1 MLAKR
6 HTYGLILH
14 LNEEYNCSSP
24 RVAKSYCP
32 SRLTLRSSVLTK
44 SISDTDAGIFV
55 ESQYIPAQ
63 PKDLLLVF
71 TGEGVNERALE
82 LYARA
87 CENLPMVRN
96 AFPRPRT
103 IEKIGGQFRGAV
115 KLHLSE
121 RRGQQDQARHLHGGG
136 MISRNGNR
144 SAPPRPIRRP
154 HTGALAP
161 SCCTPT

>member
-1 MLAKR
+1 
-6 HTYGLILH
+6 
-14 LNEEYNCSSP
+14 
-24 RVAKSYCP
+24 
-32 SRLTLRSSVLTK
+32 LTK
-44 SISDTDAGIFV
+44 SISDTDAGILV
-55 ESQYIPAQ
+55 QAQYTKTQ

-82 LYARA
+82 LYACA

-121 RRGQQDQARHLHGGG
+121 VPDPVG
-136 MISRNGNR
+136 IVK
-144 SAPPRPIRRP
+144 IRD
-154 HTGALAP
+154 GASKIKLAVSP
-161 SCCTPT
+161 VAA